1 LRLVGSQEDP
11 GENEIDS
18 TLENAATYS
27 RNLGGCDYF
36 YTNLPTLKTKSL
48 KKKKKEEE
56 EEEEEEVKCAFSVA
70 SLRRDQSNTWW
81 ETVLL
86 KTWIRI
92 LSQNKF

>member
-36 YTNLPTLKTKSL
+36 YTNLPTLKKNSL
-48 KKKKKEEE
+48 KKKKK
-56 EEEEEEVKCAFSVA
+56 
-70 SLRRDQSNTWW
+70 RRRRRRRRRS
-81 ETVLL
+81 
-86 KTWIRI
+86 
-92 LSQNKF
+92 